1 MQELII
7 IVKNKFQ
14 MKIKNNVIISFIWL
28 YKKKKIKEQLIH
40 ENHIKKQ

>member
-28 YKKKKIKEQLIH
+28 YEKKNQRTTH
-40 ENHIKKQ
+40 S